1 MAADSERESSPR
13 RLPGDPDD
21 DADAGGD
28 GDDDVDGDDVDPDDD
43 AGDPDGGDLVEI
55 DLLCCF
61 CRNADDGGNDD
72 GYGNRDGD

>member
-13 RLPGDPDD
+13 RLSGDPDD
-21 DADAGGD
+21 DVCGD
-28 GDDDVDGDDVDPDDD
+28 PGDVDCGGVDDD

-61 CRNADDGGNDD
+61 SRNADDGQS
-72 GYGNRDGD
+72 

>member
-28 GDDDVDGDDVDPDDD
+28 GDDDVDADDFGDPDDD
-43 AGDPDGGDLVEI
+43 AGDSDGASEALGPD
-55 DLLCCF
+55 
-61 CRNADDGGNDD
+61 R
-72 GYGNRDGD
+72 